1 MGHDFPNEF
10 TPNIVQEIVDHAQE
24 KVDVLTIFAS

>member
-10 TPNIVQEIVDHAQE
+10 IPNIMQDIVDHAQE
-24 KVDVLTIFAS
+24 KVEV

>member
-10 TPNIVQEIVDHAQE
+10 IPNIMQDIVDHAQE
-24 KVDVLTIFAS
+24 KI